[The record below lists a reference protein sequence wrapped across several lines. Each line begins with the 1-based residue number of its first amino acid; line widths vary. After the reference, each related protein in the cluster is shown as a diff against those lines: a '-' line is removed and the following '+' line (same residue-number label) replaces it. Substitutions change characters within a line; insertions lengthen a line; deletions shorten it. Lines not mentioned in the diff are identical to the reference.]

1 MDYEYTPSEIG
12 LKIKS
17 VSSMAKCISIIRKY
31 TPVSM
36 SEIRGA
42 IDNSN
47 FIFSSSILDDSGIK
61 KIRKCHDELV
71 KAGCTVE
78 IFENDEIISRELIS
92 NLINSHKRIEQEVQ
106 EQIDAEVT
114 AEEAAEMHPA
124 KPRKPIQ
131 EF

>member
-12 LKIKS
+12 LKVKS

-31 TPVSM
+31 NPVSM

-42 IDNSN
+42 IDNNN

-92 NLINSHKRIEQEVQ
+92 NLINSHRQIEQEVQ
-106 EQIDAEVT
+106 EQIDAEIA
-114 AEEAAEMHPA
+114 AEEAAALYP
-124 KPRKPIQ
+124 PRHHKPIQ

>member
-31 TPVSM
+31 NPVSM

-47 FIFSSSILDDSGIK
+47 FIFSASVLNDSGIK
-61 KIRKCHDELV
+61 KIRKCYDELV
-71 KAGCTVE
+71 KVGCTVE
-78 IFENDEIISRELIS
+78 IYENDEIISRDLIS
-92 NLINSHKRIEQEVQ
+92 NLIDSHKQIEQEVQ
-106 EQIDAEVT
+106 EQIDAEIA
-114 AEEAAEMHPA
+114 AEEAAEMHPT
-124 KPRKPIQ
+124 KTHRPIQ